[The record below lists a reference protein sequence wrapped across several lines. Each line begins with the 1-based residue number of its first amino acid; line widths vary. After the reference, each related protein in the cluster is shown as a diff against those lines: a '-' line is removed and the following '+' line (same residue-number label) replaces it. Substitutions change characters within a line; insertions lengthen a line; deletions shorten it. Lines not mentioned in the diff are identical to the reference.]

1 MVYNETSG
9 KEQLAKDIEVGRL
22 LFTGQCDFIA
32 AANNMKALP
41 PVTLPE
47 ICFAGR
53 SNVGKS
59 SLINALTGRR
69 MLARTSQTPGR
80 TRQLIFFNLASRLQL
95 VDLPGYGYASA
106 PKTDIK
112 AWTNLTHR
120 YLARRPSLQRV
131 FLLIDSRRGIGPA
144 DRDIMNLLDETADLI
159 AERYRV
165 LADTSKLP
173 GTHLETPFGTID
185 DTMRSSIRSILDD
198 VKELGRLP
206 VVTFSAGGIATP
218 ADASHMMRMGMDGI
232 FVGSGIFKSD
242 DPPNM
247 ADAIVLATAHYDDA
261 SKVAEAQAMI
271 EGNPM
276 KGDELETLEIR
287 LDQRGW

>member
-1 MVYNETSG
+1 MVHNETSG
-9 KEQLAKDIEVGRL
+9 EEQLAKDIEVGRL

-144 DRDIMNLLDETADLI
+144 DRDIMNLLDETAVSWAVVMTKADKQKTDPLSI
-159 AERYRV
+159 ICNETAEKISKHVAAYPELFVTSSESGVGIETLRAH
-165 LADTSKLP
+165 LARFCLP
-173 GTHLETPFGTID
+173 
-185 DTMRSSIRSILDD
+185 
-198 VKELGRLP
+198 KE
-206 VVTFSAGGIATP
+206 
-218 ADASHMMRMGMDGI
+218 D
-232 FVGSGIFKSD
+232 
-242 DPPNM
+242 
-247 ADAIVLATAHYDDA
+247 LAT
-261 SKVAEAQAMI
+261 
-271 EGNPM
+271 
-276 KGDELETLEIR
+276 T
-287 LDQRGW
+287 